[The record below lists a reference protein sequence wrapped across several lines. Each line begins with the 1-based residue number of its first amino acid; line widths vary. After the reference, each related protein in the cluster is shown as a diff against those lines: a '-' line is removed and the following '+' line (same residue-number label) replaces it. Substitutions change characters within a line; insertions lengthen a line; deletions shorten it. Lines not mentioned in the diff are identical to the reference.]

1 MWIIATQHV
10 YTATY
15 YSSFILAKLMWLYVI
30 TYFVS
35 YTSVY
40 EMDNEKST
48 NKDISSTG
56 TKQIYS

>member
-10 YTATY
+10 YKATY

-35 YTSVY
+35 YACIC
-40 EMDNEKST
+40 EMDIEELT
-48 NKDISSTG
+48 NKVISSTG